1 MEYREEI
8 KKAMDYIEEHLDQEI
23 RAADA
28 ADMAGF
34 SQYHFYRIFK
44 KETGLSLY
52 QYITNLPL
60 SRASISNS
68 CSKDAVRRCFLA
80 LRMISSIL

>member
-28 ADMAGF
+28 ADMARRDWTEKGHW
-34 SQYHFYRIFK
+34 SQ
-44 KETGLSLY
+44 
-52 QYITNLPL
+52 
-60 SRASISNS
+60 
-68 CSKDAVRRCFLA
+68 
-80 LRMISSIL
+80 

>member
-52 QYITNLPL
+52 QYICL
-60 SRASISNS
+60 
-68 CSKDAVRRCFLA
+68 
-80 LRMISSIL
+80 